1 MLFSTRALF
10 TSLTTMVIVSAA
22 LKAGEP
28 FSVTRM
34 GMEFVLG
41 PCASV
46 GVQVKRPVVALI
58 GAPGGAAA
66 SRLKLSVCAGM
77 SGSVAAAV
85 NEISVPSGAVR
96 LVMAVRTGGL
106 LDSSTMI

>member
-1 MLFSTRALF
+1 MGAKIAALF
-10 TSLTTMVIVSAA
+10 TSVTIRVNVDVSLSLGDLLSATRTVIT
-22 LKAGEP
+22 L
-28 FSVTRM
+28 
-34 GMEFVLG
+34 VLG
-41 PCASV
+41 PCASE
-46 GVQVKRPVVALI
+46 GVHVNNPFVALI
-58 GAPGGAAA
+58 DASAGAPA